1 MRHKYL
7 LNLQIDFGLTG
18 RTLQPEESPT
28 VVETWV
34 VMEKLLLTGAT
45 KAIGVS
51 NFSIKT
57 LAALLAH
64 PSVAI
69 VPAVNQVE
77 MHPALPQH
85 DLLAF
90 CAARHIVLTAYA
102 PVGKHTYAA
111 EDPTVAAIARAH
123 GAGAGAAVT
132 GAQVLLSWGV
142 QRGTAVIP
150 KSIHKERLRENLQ
163 VSNIIS
169 SDARTD

>member
-1 MRHKYL
+1 
-7 LNLQIDFGLTG
+7 
-18 RTLQPEESPT
+18 
-28 VVETWV
+28 
-34 VMEKLLLTGAT
+34 MEKLLLTGAT

-57 LAALLAH
+57 LDALLAH
-64 PSVAI
+64 PAVAV

-90 CAARHIVLTAYA
+90 CAARRIVLTAYA

-123 GAGAGAAVT
+123 GAGAAVT

-163 VSNIIS
+163 VSSIILV
-169 SDARTD
+169 SDARTDGLTDSTSS

>member
-1 MRHKYL
+1 
-7 LNLQIDFGLTG
+7 
-18 RTLQPEESPT
+18 
-28 VVETWV
+28 
-34 VMEKLLLTGAT
+34 MEKLLLSGAT

-57 LAALLAH
+57 LDALLAH
-64 PSVAI
+64 PSVAV

-77 MHPALPQH
+77 LHPALPQH

-90 CAARHIVLTAYA
+90 CAARRIVLTAYA

-123 GAGAGAAVT
+123 GAAVT

-142 QRGTAVIP
+142 QRGTAVVP
-150 KSIHKERLRENLQ
+150 KSIHKERLRKNLQ
-163 VSNIIS
+163 VKKVCVIVIC
-169 SDARTD
+169 DARTD